1 MLDDASE
8 KPIRSLMRV
17 TKNVARGNYDRLNE
31 IFELTKS
38 DRYPAPNP
46 SALPLPVKERQQ
58 ASASQGQ
65 AHLLVTNESMK
76 YDLDRSSGVDRRD
89 FLRQV
94 LAGALIAAFALFP
107 KKTEAVR
114 VFDVKSP
121 KRRTR
126 PRRKSTRFI
135 ILHTTEA
142 DGQGTLETITWRGT
156 ANYVV
161 DPGGRIYRIMGKT
174 QVSIG
179 CGRSMWSG
187 LTNLDNHSINVEVVG
202 YHDRSPT
209 RQQMDS
215 LRYLLKSL
223 MRSYG
228 ISAKNVMPHSQVA
241 YGRPNRWYR
250 RSHRG
255 RKRCGMIFATDPV
268 RKRLGLSDKPRY
280 DPDVRV
286 KRLSVADDYL
296 EEVLYGKLGEL
307 EPSVVTAH
315 TTPAAQ
321 DSEDEDVAVRTVEK
335 GQTVW
340 EYAGDEYAD
349 ETTIYLLADGRIRRG
364 DELLQEE
371 FDFQNI
377 QPGTRIAVGYVY
389 GGYVTK
395 DRTSYSIAGKNW
407 NNPDTLYITDGKI
420 ITGDEVSDEKIPVG
434 TLLLFRR

>member
-1 MLDDASE
+1 M
-8 KPIRSLMRV
+8 
-17 TKNVARGNYDRLNE
+17 N
-31 IFELTKS
+31 
-38 DRYPAPNP
+38 
-46 SALPLPVKERQQ
+46 
-58 ASASQGQ
+58 
-65 AHLLVTNESMK
+65 
-76 YDLDRSSGVDRRD
+76 RRE
-89 FLRQV
+89 FLRHI
-94 LAGALIAAFALFP
+94 LAGALIVAFALFP
-107 KKTEAVR
+107 RTTEAVR
-114 VFDVKSP
+114 ISDIRSP

-142 DGQGTLETITWRGT
+142 DGSGTLETITRRGT

-161 DPGGRIYRIMGKT
+161 DPGGRIYRIMGKA

-179 CGRSMWSG
+179 CGRSMWNG
-187 LTNLDNHSINVEVVG
+187 LTNLDNHAINIEVIG
-202 YHDRSPT
+202 YHDRIPSG
-209 RQQMDS
+209 QQMES

-223 MRSYG
+223 VRSYG

-241 YGRPNRWYR
+241 YGRPNQWYS

-268 RKRLGLSDKPRY
+268 RKRLGLSDKPRF

-286 KRLSVADDYL
+286 QRLIVADDYL
-296 EEVLYGKLGEL
+296 EEVLYGKMGEL
-307 EPSVVTAH
+307 EPAVITAQA
-315 TTPAAQ
+315 TPAVQ

-377 QPGTRIAVGYVY
+377 QPGTRIAVGYIY

-395 DRTSYSIAGKNW
+395 ERTPYSIARKNW

-420 ITGDEVSDEKIPVG
+420 ISGDEISDQKIPAG

>member
-1 MLDDASE
+1 MLHDASE
-8 KPIRSLMRV
+8 KIITSFMRV
-17 TKNVARGNYDRLNE
+17 MENVARGTYVRLNE

-38 DRYPAPNP
+38 NRYPATNP
-46 SALPLPVKERQQ
+46 SALPLPVKERQP
-58 ASASQGQ
+58 ALAPQGQ
-65 AHLLVTNESMK
+65 EHPLVTNEPME
-76 YDLDRSSGVDRRD
+76 YDLDRSRGIDRRG
-89 FLRQV
+89 FLIQV
-94 LAGALIAAFALFP
+94 LAGALIAALTLFP
-107 KKTEAVR
+107 KKAEAVR
-114 VFDVKSP
+114 IFDVKSP

-142 DGQGTLETITWRGT
+142 DGSGTLETITRRGA

-161 DPGGRIYRIMGKT
+161 DPGGRIYRIMGRT

-187 LTNLDNHSINVEVVG
+187 LTNLDNHSINIEAVG
-202 YHDRSPT
+202 YHDRPLT
-209 RQQMDS
+209 RQQMES
-215 LRYLLKSL
+215 LRYLLKIL

-228 ISAKNVMPHSQVA
+228 ISTRNVMPHSQVA

-255 RKRCGMIFATDPV
+255 RKRCGMIFATGPI
-268 RKRLGLSDKPRY
+268 RKRLGLSDKARY
-280 DPDVRV
+280 DPDVHAR
-286 KRLSVADDYL
+286 RLSVADDYL
-296 EEVLYGKLGEL
+296 EEVLYGKIGEL
-307 EPSVVTAH
+307 EPSVVTANA
-315 TTPAAQ
+315 TPAAQ
-321 DSEDEDVAVRTVEK
+321 DAEDEDVTVRTVEK
-335 GQTVW
+335 GQTAW

-395 DRTSYSIAGKNW
+395 ERTSYSIAGKGW
-407 NNPDTLYITDGKI
+407 NNPDTLYIIDGKI

>member
-1 MLDDASE
+1 
-8 KPIRSLMRV
+8 V
-17 TKNVARGNYDRLNE
+17 N
-31 IFELTKS
+31 
-38 DRYPAPNP
+38 
-46 SALPLPVKERQQ
+46 
-58 ASASQGQ
+58 
-65 AHLLVTNESMK
+65 
-76 YDLDRSSGVDRRD
+76 RRE
-89 FLRQV
+89 FFRRV
-94 LAGALIAAFALFP
+94 LAGALVVAFALFP
-107 KKTEAVR
+107 EPTKAER
-114 VFDVKSP
+114 IFDIKSP

-126 PRRKSTRFI
+126 PARKSTRFI

-142 DGQGTLETITWRGT
+142 DGSGTLETITRLGT

-187 LTNLDNHSINVEVVG
+187 LTNLDNYSINIEVIG
-202 YHDRSPT
+202 YHDAIPT
-209 RQQMDS
+209 GQQMENLS
-215 LRYLLKSL
+215 YLVKSL
-223 MRSYG
+223 MKSYG
-228 ISAKNVMPHSQVA
+228 ISARNVIPHSQVA

-280 DPDVRV
+280 DPDVRA
-286 KRLSVADDYL
+286 KRLIVADDYL
-296 EEVLYGKLGEL
+296 EEVLYGKVGEL
-307 EPSVVTAH
+307 EPAVVTAKA
-315 TTPAAQ
+315 TPAVQ

-364 DELLQEE
+364 DEVVQEE

-395 DRTSYSIAGKNW
+395 ERTPYSIARKNW

-420 ITGDEVSDEKIPVG
+420 ITGDEISDEKIPVG